1 MSETALSR
9 ATMTAAFLVSPVGW
23 DAQIAKGAG
32 CHAQSVHSRAGPERR
47 EYGFLQGSRI
57 KSREGRGM
65 GQEDK
70 EPGRMG
76 LSRRDFLKVS
86 AAGAVAATAL
96 DWAPAPAMAQMPF
109 HTVAGGYSDTD
120 TAILRYHTT
129 CPYCSASCGQLVAVG
144 NKTGDV
150 YDIYGDF
157 NSPINNGGLCAKGAG
172 AYQLVTNARRLG
184 VPEHTAVNPDS
195 DGKDMT
201 GTAWVRVANSPWTEI
216 SLATAMTEIAAGSS
230 GKGRD
235 HLGLVGYRNANGQTP
250 AAGNYYNSDGVMF
263 FGSSHMNNEQNYLYR
278 KLVATFGTS
287 NIEHQARI

>member
-1 MSETALSR
+1 
-9 ATMTAAFLVSPVGW
+9 
-23 DAQIAKGAG
+23 
-32 CHAQSVHSRAGPERR
+32 
-47 EYGFLQGSRI
+47 
-57 KSREGRGM
+57 M

-70 EPGRMG
+70 ETGRIG

-96 DWAPAPAMAQMPF
+96 DWAPAPAMAEMPY
-109 HTVAGGYSDTD
+109 HTVAGGYSHTD

-144 NKTGDV
+144 NNTGDV
-150 YDIYGDF
+150 YDIYGDV

-172 AYQLVTNARRLG
+172 AYQLVNNVRRIG
-184 VPEHTAVNPDS
+184 VPEHTTGAVNG

-201 GTAWVRVANSPWTEI
+201 GTAWVRTGNAAWTEI
-216 SLATAMTEIAAGSS
+216 PLATAMTEIAG
-230 GKGRD
+230 GHTGDGRT
-235 HLGLVGYRNANGQTP
+235 HSGLVGYRNANGETP

-287 NIEHQARI
+287 NVEHQARI